1 MKKIALLGSTG
12 SIGKQVLEVVDKY
25 PERFKITALAANRD
39 YKGLE
44 AQIWRYKPDIAA
56 LSDAKAA
63 QKITSFPKETAF
75 YYGENALCHAALAD
89 ADVVFV
95 AVTGFAG
102 LKAVVTAIENGKDV
116 ALANKES
123 LVAGGEI
130 VTSLA
135 KKKGVKLIPVDS
147 EHSAIWQALGLDAEK
162 PFEKLIITA
171 SGGAFRDYSY
181 EDLKNVTAKQALAHP
196 NWRMGDKITVDCATM
211 VNKGFEVAEA
221 KWLFNASIDDI
232 EVVIHRESIVHS
244 MVMFRDG
251 AIVAQMAEPDM
262 KIPIALALSY
272 PERLD
277 VGVKKPNFDLLNLS
291 FAKPDLK
298 RYPCFPL
305 VLEAIK
311 KGNNYPCALSAAN
324 EIAVNLFLKG
334 EIKYTE
340 IYDYLSAVLDE
351 TEEIACTL
359 ETLTLTDKI
368 ARSRAIGR
376 FTASL
381 SNK

>member
-12 SIGKQVLEVVDKY
+12 SIGRQVLEIVDKF
-25 PERFKITALAANRD
+25 PERFKIVALAANRD

-44 AQIWRYKPDIAA
+44 AQMWRYKPDIAA
-56 LSDAKAA
+56 LSDTEAA
-63 QKITSFPKETAF
+63 RKITSFPKETAF
-75 YYGENALCHAALAD
+75 YYGENALCHAALSD

-95 AVTGFAG
+95 AVMGFAG

-130 VTSLA
+130 VTALA
-135 KKKGVKLIPVDS
+135 KKKGVNLIPVDS
-147 EHSAIWQALGLDAEK
+147 EHSAIWQALGLDREK

-171 SGGAFRDYSY
+171 SGGAFRDYNY
-181 EDLKNVTAKQALAHP
+181 EDLENVTAKQALSHP

-221 KWLFNASIDDI
+221 KWLFNASLDDI
-232 EVVIHRESIVHS
+232 EVVIHRESVIHS
-244 MVMFRDG
+244 MVRFKDG
-251 AIVAQMAEPDM
+251 VVIAQMAEPDM
-262 KIPIALALSY
+262 KLPIALALSY

-277 VGVKKPNFDLLNLS
+277 VGVKKLDFDLLNLS
-291 FAKPDLK
+291 FSKPDLK

-311 KGNNYPCALSAAN
+311 MGNNYPCAISAAN

-334 EIKYTE
+334 QIKYTE
-340 IYDYLSAVLDE
+340 IYDYLKVALDE
-351 TEEIACTL
+351 TVETECTL
-359 ETLTLTDKI
+359 ETLTLTDKLT
-368 ARSRAIGR
+368 RSRAIGR
-376 FTASL
+376 FTANL
-381 SNK
+381 TAK